1 MKTTEY
7 RRERARLLSR
17 LGGGLFCF
25 AAATLSGA
33 GNNTST
39 NLAVVSDAAPL
50 FARTDRQL
58 MTLNPTDFGETNL
71 SLPILVAPKSEE
83 ALKIQ
88 SRVPSELDPA
98 LQHAPELSSNSSLIS
113 RSQSSSHE
121 TRLRQF
127 EFSLGLARTQRKAL
141 DFAMATKTLESILES
156 DAPNIIKQTAFLELA
171 FVAQQDRQYVK
182 ALKIFSKYVQK
193 YPQDS
198 SVPEITLRQGLL
210 FRELGLYDMAVS
222 KFYGVMTT
230 SLNIKHD
237 QWDYYK
243 RLVLQAQTEVAE
255 TFYLQGNFAE
265 AARKFSDLLA
275 LDAPALRKDQIQ
287 SKMILCLSSLDR
299 SADVVAKAQDFL
311 KRFQNS
317 EEVPEVRFH
326 LVNAYR
332 QLKREPEALEQV
344 VLLLKSQEVS
354 ARQNPENWRKWQ
366 LRTGNQIGN
375 QLYKDGNYADA
386 LIVYQALAQ
395 IDNSPD
401 WQFPVLYQ
409 VGLVL
414 ERFNLP
420 QKAAEVYNAILA
432 RENELVTGGTP
443 SARTMLEMAKWRR
456 DFLGWQGKAQKS
468 SQEITKMSSQDSP
481 VSSSN

>member
-7 RRERARLLSR
+7 RPERTRLLSR
-17 LGGGLFCF
+17 LIGGLFCF

-33 GNNTST
+33 GDNTST
-39 NLAVVSDAAPL
+39 NLAVVSDAPL

-58 MTLNPTDFGETNL
+58 MTLNPIDFGETNL
-71 SLPILVAPKSEE
+71 SLPMLVAPKSEE
-83 ALKIQ
+83 ALKNQ
-88 SRVPSELDPA
+88 SKVPSELDPA
-98 LQHAPELSSNSSLIS
+98 LQHAPELSANSSLIS

-141 DFAMATKTLESILES
+141 DFALATKTLESILES

-311 KRFQNS
+311 NNTSNQGIRIAVVGGGCAGLQYDLKP
-317 EEVPEVRFH
+317 EEQSADGDMNLEFYGVPFFIHPMVVPYIKGTIIDYSSALMDGGFKFINP
-326 LVNAYR
+326 NAT
-332 QLKREPEALEQV
+332 
-344 VLLLKSQEVS
+344 SS
-354 ARQNPENWRKWQ
+354 C
-366 LRTGNQIGN
+366 GC
-375 QLYKDGNYADA
+375 
-386 LIVYQALAQ
+386 
-395 IDNSPD
+395 
-401 WQFPVLYQ
+401 
-409 VGLVL
+409 
-414 ERFNLP
+414 
-420 QKAAEVYNAILA
+420 
-432 RENELVTGGTP
+432 GT
-443 SARTMLEMAKWRR
+443 S
-456 DFLGWQGKAQKS
+456 FG
-468 SQEITKMSSQDSP
+468 I
-481 VSSSN
+481 

>member
-1 MKTTEY
+1 
-7 RRERARLLSR
+7 
-17 LGGGLFCF
+17 
-25 AAATLSGA
+25 
-33 GNNTST
+33 
-39 NLAVVSDAAPL
+39 
-50 FARTDRQL
+50 
-58 MTLNPTDFGETNL
+58 MTLNPIDFGEMNL
-71 SLPILVAPKSEE
+71 ALPMLVMPKSEE
-83 ALKIQ
+83 PLQ
-88 SRVPSELDPA
+88 TPSKAPFELDPA
-98 LQHAPELSSNSSLIS
+98 LQHAPELPANSSLVF
-113 RSQSSSHE
+113 RSLTGNHE
-121 TRLRQF
+121 ARLRQF

-141 DFAMATKTLESILES
+141 EFAQSSKTLESILES
-156 DAPNIIKQTAFLELA
+156 DAPSVIKQTAFLELA

-182 ALKIFSKYVQK
+182 ALKIFSKYIQK
-193 YPQDS
+193 YSQDP

-210 FRELGLYDMAVS
+210 FRELGLYDLAVS
-222 KFYGVMTT
+222 KFYSVMTA

-255 TFYLQGNFAE
+255 TFYLQGNYEE

-311 KRFQNS
+311 KRFPNS
-317 EEVPEVRFH
+317 EEMPEVRFH

-332 QLKREPEALEQV
+332 QLKREQEALEQV
-344 VLLLKSQEVS
+344 VLLLKSQEGS

-375 QLYKDGNYADA
+375 QLYKEGNYADA

-395 IDNSPD
+395 IDNSPE

-420 QKAAEVYNAILA
+420 QKAAEVYHAILA
-432 RENELVTGGTP
+432 RENELATNNTP

-456 DFLGWQGKAQKS
+456 DFLGWQGEAQKS
-468 SQEITKMSSQDSP
+468 AQKITKTSSPNSP

>member
-1 MKTTEY
+1 
-7 RRERARLLSR
+7 
-17 LGGGLFCF
+17 
-25 AAATLSGA
+25 
-33 GNNTST
+33 
-39 NLAVVSDAAPL
+39 
-50 FARTDRQL
+50 
-58 MTLNPTDFGETNL
+58 
-71 SLPILVAPKSEE
+71 
-83 ALKIQ
+83 
-88 SRVPSELDPA
+88 
-98 LQHAPELSSNSSLIS
+98 
-113 RSQSSSHE
+113 
-121 TRLRQF
+121 
-127 EFSLGLARTQRKAL
+127 
-141 DFAMATKTLESILES
+141 
-156 DAPNIIKQTAFLELA
+156 
-171 FVAQQDRQYVK
+171 
-182 ALKIFSKYVQK
+182 
-193 YPQDS
+193 
-198 SVPEITLRQGLL
+198 
-210 FRELGLYDMAVS
+210 
-222 KFYGVMTT
+222 
-230 SLNIKHD
+230 
-237 QWDYYK
+237 
-243 RLVLQAQTEVAE
+243 
-255 TFYLQGNFAE
+255 
-265 AARKFSDLLA
+265 
-275 LDAPALRKDQIQ
+275 
-287 SKMILCLSSLDR
+287 
-299 SADVVAKAQDFL
+299 
-311 KRFQNS
+311 
-317 EEVPEVRFH
+317 VRFH